1 MSKKTKLT
9 TIILSSVA
17 GLSALLTVLA
27 GVQILGGISIFGAF
41 DSIQENTAA
50 YFNGRQTVEAP
61 ITNRGFTS
69 VIVQR
74 DIPCDINFK
83 VMTALDECNNE
94 VVIPQYGIDLKLT
107 EGDNII
113 TIMPDEVGVFDYTC
127 GMNML
132 QAKVTVAQNLDYD
145 IEEESS
151 ALKTDETLKT
161 TDTQNEK
168 NDSQQQSKTI
178 VHEDKETNMN
188 DWMENQLM
196 PGQNDDNASRE
207 IQTWQGWIFDRCCIG
222 IDPFNHTKSCNLMGG
237 CFRSGLGIIPYIPG
251 KEFDTYAALDYYL
264 NFDASSKALAAEFLK
279 ELPDDWK
286 NNVTVS
292 VTGYVVNNIPA
303 SADELTIPETD
314 DSKVDHYLTGIHIT
328 KIEAA
333 YIEGLSTNKLP
344 EPNIVMTQQ

>member
-1 MSKKTKLT
+1 MSTKPKLT
-9 TIILSSVA
+9 TIFLSTAA
-17 GLSALLTVLA
+17 GVTALVTVLA
-27 GVQILGGISIFGAF
+27 GVQILGEVPIFGAV
-41 DSIQENTAA
+41 DSIQENTAT
-50 YFNGRQTVEAP
+50 YSNGRQTVEAP

-83 VMTALDECNNE
+83 VMTGLDECNSE
-94 VVIPQYGIDLKLT
+94 VVIPKYGIDLKLT

-132 QAKVTVAQNLDYD
+132 QAKVTVAQSLDYD
-145 IEEESS
+145 IQEEPADSK
-151 ALKTDETLKT
+151 ADETSESA
-161 TDTQNEK
+161 DNK
-168 NDSQQQSKTI
+168 NKKSDSQEQSKTI

-196 PGQNDDNASRE
+196 PGQNEDNASRE

-222 IDPFNHTKSCNLMGG
+222 IDPFEHTKSCNLMGG

-251 KEFDTYAALDYYL
+251 KEFDTYTALDYYL
-264 NFDASSKALAAEFLK
+264 NFDASSKALAEEFLRK
-279 ELPDDWK
+279 LPDDWK

-303 SADELTIPETD
+303 SADELTVPETD
-314 DSKVDHYLTGIHIT
+314 ESKVDHYLTGIHIT

-344 EPNIVMTQQ
+344 EPNLTMTQQ